1 MNSVVAV
8 DASKVLEDNWLNTS
22 FGAGDVVTHGV
33 ETGLGWVDFDD
44 VLESGFTSVQSVVVV
59 LAHRFALLQKKWLGV
74 LSVFDH
80 LSDVDLRVKMWLKS
94 RFRNGPTWGKPS
106 SNSSSHL

>member
-1 MNSVVAV
+1 MNSVLAV

-33 ETGLGWVDFDD
+33 ETGLGWVDLDD
-44 VLESGFTSVQSVVVV
+44 VLEGSFTSVQSVVVV
-59 LAHRFALLQKKWLGV
+59 LAHGLAVLQKKWLGV

-80 LSDVDLRVKMWLKS
+80 LSDVDLRVKMWL
-94 RFRNGPTWGKPS
+94 
-106 SNSSSHL
+106 